1 MINFCWGLAVGFLLA
16 WLWDFFFWRRK
27 ASVQSTTDA
36 AVASRASG
44 VAAAASVAASMPGFA
59 GAVGATAGAHVARYE
74 QDDIEQIEGIGP
86 KIAEL
91 LRAQGLNTFSDL
103 AATPVEKFSA
113 ILDAAGSR
121 FKLAN
126 PGTWAEQAA
135 LAAKG
140 DWAGFDK
147 LTKELVAGVRMSAD
161 GVDGKDARPA

>member
-1 MINFCWGLAVGFLLA
+1 MMNFCWGLVVGFLLA
-16 WLWDFFFWRRK
+16 WLWDFFFWRRTAK
-27 ASVQSTTDA
+27 VESVTDA

-44 VAAAASVAASMPGFA
+44 VAAAASMAASMPGYVA
-59 GAVGATAGAHVARYE
+59 STNGTTGAHVARYE

-103 AATPVEKFSA
+103 AATPVEKFSS

-140 DWAGFDK
+140 DWAGFDQ
-147 LTKELVAGVRMSAD
+147 LTKELVAGVRMSSEA
-161 GVDGKDARPA
+161 KPS

>member
-1 MINFCWGLAVGFLLA
+1 MMNFCWGLVVGFLLA
-16 WLWDFFFWRRK
+16 WLWDFFFWRRTAK
-27 ASVQSTTDA
+27 VESVTDA

-44 VAAAASVAASMPGFA
+44 VAAAASMAASMPGYVA
-59 GAVGATAGAHVARYE
+59 GANLTAGAHVARYE

-103 AATPVEKFSA
+103 AATPVERFSA

-135 LAAKG
+135 FAAKG

-147 LTKELVAGVRMSAD
+147 LTKELVAGVRMSSE
-161 GVDGKDARPA
+161 VKPS

>member
-1 MINFCWGLAVGFLLA
+1 MMNFCWGLVVGFLLA

-27 ASVQSTTDA
+27 ASAESTTDA

-44 VAAAASVAASMPGFA
+44 VAAAASVASTMPGYVA
-59 GAVGATAGAHVARYE
+59 PGAHVARYE

-113 ILDAAGSR
+113 ILDSAGSR

-147 LTKELVAGVRMSAD
+147 LTKELVAGVRLSSE
-161 GVDGKDARPA
+161 VKPT

>member
-1 MINFCWGLAVGFLLA
+1 MMNFCWGLVVGFLLA
-16 WLWDFFFWRRK
+16 WLWDFFFWRRTAK
-27 ASVQSTTDA
+27 VESVTDA

-44 VAAAASVAASMPGFA
+44 VAAAASVAASMPGFVA
-59 GAVGATAGAHVARYE
+59 GTSGTNGTTGAHVARYE

-103 AATPVEKFSA
+103 AVTPVEKFSS

-147 LTKELVAGVRMSAD
+147 LTKELVAGVRMSSEA
-161 GVDGKDARPA
+161 KPS

>member
-1 MINFCWGLAVGFLLA
+1 MMNFCWGLVVGFLLA
-16 WLWDFFFWRRK
+16 WLWDFFFWRRTTK
-27 ASVQSTTDA
+27 VESVTDA

-44 VAAAASVAASMPGFA
+44 VAAAASVAASMPRFGA
-59 GAVGATAGAHVARYE
+59 GSGGAHVARYE

-91 LRAQGLNTFSDL
+91 LRAQGLKTFSDL
-103 AATPVEKFSA
+103 AVTPVEKFSS

-140 DWAGFDK
+140 DWAGFDQ
-147 LTKELVAGVRMSAD
+147 LTKELVAGVHMSSE
-161 GVDGKDARPA
+161 VKPS

>member
-1 MINFCWGLAVGFLLA
+1 MNFCWGLVVGFLLA
-16 WLWDFFFWRRK
+16 WLWDFFFWRRTAK
-27 ASVQSTTDA
+27 VESVTDA

-44 VAAAASVAASMPGFA
+44 VAAAASMAAAMPAAMPGH
-59 GAVGATAGAHVARYE
+59 GAPSADASTGAHVARYE

-91 LRAQGLNTFSDL
+91 LRAQGLQTFSDL
-103 AATPVEKFSA
+103 AATSVEKFSE
-113 ILDAAGSR
+113 ILGAAGPR

-147 LTKELVAGVRMSAD
+147 LTKELVAGVRVNSEA
-161 GVDGKDARPA
+161 KPS

>member
-1 MINFCWGLAVGFLLA
+1 MMNFCWGLVVGFLLA
-16 WLWDFFFWRRK
+16 WLWDFFFWRRTAK
-27 ASVQSTTDA
+27 GESVTDA

-44 VAAAASVAASMPGFA
+44 VAAAASMAESMPGYVA
-59 GAVGATAGAHVARYE
+59 STNGANGTTGAHVARYE

-103 AATPVEKFSA
+103 AATPIEKFSS

-140 DWAGFDK
+140 DWAGFDQ
-147 LTKELVAGVRMSAD
+147 LTKELVAGVRMSSEA
-161 GVDGKDARPA
+161 KPS

>member
-1 MINFCWGLAVGFLLA
+1 MINFCWGLVVGFLVA

-27 ASVQSTTDA
+27 AKVESVTDA
-36 AVASRASG
+36 AIASRASG
-44 VAAAASVAASMPGFA
+44 VAAAASVAASMPNLA
-59 GAVGATAGAHVARYE
+59 SGAHVARFD
-74 QDDIEQIEGIGP
+74 QNDIEQIEGIGP

-103 AATPVEKFSA
+103 AATSVEKFSS
-113 ILDAAGSR
+113 ILDAGGSR

-147 LTKELVAGVRMSAD
+147 LTKELVAGVRMDS
-161 GVDGKDARPA
+161 DARPT